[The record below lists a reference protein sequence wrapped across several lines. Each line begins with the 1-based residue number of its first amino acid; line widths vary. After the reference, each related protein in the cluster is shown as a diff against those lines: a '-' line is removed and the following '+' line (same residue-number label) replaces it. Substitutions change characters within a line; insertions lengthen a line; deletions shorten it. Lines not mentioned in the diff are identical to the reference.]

1 MRLDKFLQLS
11 RLVKRRTVAHALCA
25 AGRVRLN
32 GLDAKPASAVAVGD
46 IITVTYGDRR
56 VVAKVLA
63 VPSRTAAGVEF
74 VDILGR
80 IHLQDL
86 ATEQLTTDGRRGH
99 DGRH

>member
-32 GLDAKPASAVAVGD
+32 GLDAKPASAVGAGD
-46 IITVTYGDRR
+46 VITITYGDRR

-63 VPSRTAAGVEF
+63 VPARTAAGTELVH
-74 VDILGR
+74 ILGR
-80 IHLQDL
+80 IRLQEL
-86 ATEQLTTDGRRGH
+86 ATDPPTADGRRKA
-99 DGRH
+99 

>member
-32 GLDAKPASAVAVGD
+32 GLDAKAASAVATGD
-46 IITVTYGDRR
+46 VITITYGDRR

-63 VPSRTAAGVEF
+63 VPARTAAGTEL

-80 IHLQDL
+80 IRLQELETDS
-86 ATEQLTTDGRRGH
+86 QTTDGRRKA
-99 DGRH
+99 

>member
-1 MRLDKFLQLS
+1 MRLDKFLQVSKLA
-11 RLVKRRTVAHALCA
+11 KRRTLAHTLCA
-25 AGRVRLN
+25 SGRVRLN

-56 VVAKVLA
+56 IVAKVLA
-63 VPSRTAAGVEF
+63 VPTRTAAGAEL

-86 ATEQLTTDGRRGH
+86 ATEGTDR
-99 DGRH
+99 

>member
-1 MRLDKFLQLS
+1 VRLDKFLQLS
-11 RLVKRRTVAHALCA
+11 KLVKRRTVAHALCA

-32 GLDAKPASAVAVGD
+32 GLEAKPASTVAAGD

-63 VPSRTAAGVEF
+63 VPTRTAAGAEV

-80 IHLQDL
+80 IRVRDL
-86 ATEQLTTDGRRGH
+86 ATESK
-99 DGRH
+99 

>member
-1 MRLDKFLQLS
+1 VRLDKFLQLS

-32 GLDAKPASAVAVGD
+32 GLEAKPASTVAAGD

-63 VPSRTAAGVEF
+63 VPTRPAAGAELI
-74 VDILGR
+74 DILGR
-80 IHLQDL
+80 IRLPDL
-86 ATEQLTTDGRRGH
+86 ATEPLAADGRRKA
-99 DGRH
+99 

>member
-32 GLDAKPASAVAVGD
+32 GLDAKPASAVAAGD

-63 VPSRTAAGVEF
+63 VPTRTVAGAEL

-80 IHLQDL
+80 IRLQDL
-86 ATEQLTTDGRRGH
+86 ATEGTDRSRRGEA
-99 DGRH
+99 

>member
-1 MRLDKFLQLS
+1 MRLDKFLQMS

-63 VPSRTAAGVEF
+63 VPSRTAAGVEL

-86 ATEQLTTDGRRGH
+86 ATEQLTTDGRRKP
-99 DGRH
+99 

>member
-1 MRLDKFLQLS
+1 VRLDKFLQLS
-11 RLVKRRTVAHALCA
+11 KLVKRRTLAHTLCA
-25 AGRVRLN
+25 SGRVRLN

-63 VPSRTAAGVEF
+63 VPTRTSVGAEF

-80 IHLQDL
+80 IRLRDL
-86 ATEQLTTDGRRGH
+86 ATERIDH
-99 DGRH
+99 

>member
-1 MRLDKFLQLS
+1 VRLDKFLQLS

-32 GLDAKPASAVAVGD
+32 GLEAKPASTVAAGD

-63 VPSRTAAGVEF
+63 VPTRTPAGAEV

-80 IHLQDL
+80 IRVRDL
-86 ATEQLTTDGRRGH
+86 ATESK
-99 DGRH
+99 

>member
-1 MRLDKFLQLS
+1 VRLDKFLQLS

-32 GLDAKPASAVAVGD
+32 GLEAKPASTVAAGD

-63 VPSRTAAGVEF
+63 VPTRTAAGAEV
-74 VDILGR
+74 VDILAR
-80 IHLQDL
+80 IRVRDL
-86 ATEQLTTDGRRGH
+86 ATESR
-99 DGRH
+99 